1 MHDAGAV
8 QDGASVV
15 VRVPHSALAR
25 SQVFRND
32 DGGLGQA
39 GEGCADDVGKQGVIR
54 VCTYK
59 KGLHGFKTRLII
71 EPMHTKSSAPPRRL
85 RVHCR
90 IGSTEGENYE
100 QHQRMGCR

>member
-32 DGGLGQA
+32 DGRPGQA
-39 GEGCADDVGKQGVIR
+39 GEGCADDAGKQGVIR
-54 VCTYK
+54 VCP
-59 KGLHGFKTRLII
+59 I
-71 EPMHTKSSAPPRRL
+71 EKACKVSKRDL
-85 RVHCR
+85 
-90 IGSTEGENYE
+90 
-100 QHQRMGCR
+100 